1 MTGSRARVPCTV
13 VTGFLGAGK
22 TTLIRHV
29 LGNAQGRR
37 LAVIVNE
44 FGDVGIDGEIL
55 KGCGNAACPEDNIV
69 ELANGCLCC
78 TVADEFVP
86 ALDAILAKDGVE
98 HIVIETSGLALP
110 KPLVQAFHWPAIKS
124 RVTVDGVVVVVDG
137 AALADGRVA
146 HDLEAL
152 TAQRSADAALD
163 HDDPV
168 EEVFEDQI
176 ACADLVVLNKRDL
189 LDQAGIDKAMAA
201 IAGALPRSVKVV
213 TVSDGKVDCGLLLG
227 LGVGTEDDIANR
239 RTHHDDELDHD
250 HDDFDSVRR
259 AARRDCRS
267 AKPCGA
273 CRSGCGKIRRAAHQ
287 GLRRR
292 RRQAAAAPGAGG
304 GRAREPSL
312 RPAMDGE
319 RTAPEPACRHRT
331 EGTRPRSGYAG
342 ACRLT
347 MHLLTTS
354 ATNLDDMVSRS
365 GRSSPNAGRYRRAVV
380 R

>member
-1 MTGSRARVPCTV
+1 MRRDQSDAPTRHVPSPLAGEGNNFSALARVPCTI

-29 LGNAQGRR
+29 LANAQGRR

-55 KGCGNAACPEDNIV
+55 KGCGNEACPEENIV

-86 ALDAILAKDGVE
+86 ALDAILSRDAVE
-98 HIVIETSGLALP
+98 HVVIETSGLALP

-146 HDLEAL
+146 ADLEAL
-152 TAQRSADAALD
+152 ARQRATDNALT

-168 EEVFEDQI
+168 EEVFADQI

-189 LDQAGIDKAMAA
+189 LDEPGMAKAYAA
-201 IAGALPRSVKVV
+201 IAGALPRSVKTIAVA
-213 TVSDGKVDCGLLLG
+213 DGKVDAKLLLG

-239 RTHHDDELDHD
+239 RTRHDDEEDHD
-250 HDDFDSVRR
+250 HDEFDSFVVPIGEIADPSILAARVAALSEKFDVLRVKGFAAVSGKPLRLLLQAVGSRVSHQYERPWSASEARKGRLVVIGLKGIDR
-259 AARRDCRS
+259 AAVT
-267 AKPCGA
+267 
-273 CRSGCGKIRRAAHQ
+273 RA
-287 GLRRR
+287 L
-292 RRQAAAAPGAGG
+292 AG
-304 GRAREPSL
+304 
-312 RPAMDGE
+312 
-319 RTAPEPACRHRT
+319 
-331 EGTRPRSGYAG
+331 
-342 ACRLT
+342 
-347 MHLLTTS
+347 
-354 ATNLDDMVSRS
+354 
-365 GRSSPNAGRYRRAVV
+365 
-380 R
+380 

>member
-1 MTGSRARVPCTV
+1 MTSSLARVPCTI

-29 LGNAQGRR
+29 LANAQGRR

-55 KGCGNAACPEDNIV
+55 KGCGNAACPEENIV

-86 ALDAILAKDGVE
+86 ALDAILAKGGIE

-146 HDLEAL
+146 HDLDAL
-152 TAQRSADAALD
+152 KRQRLADTALD
-163 HDDPV
+163 HDDPI

-189 LDQAGIDKAMAA
+189 LDEAGINNALAA
-201 IAGALPRSVKVV
+201 IASVLPRSVKVLTV
-213 TVSDGKVDCGLLLG
+213 TDGKVDETLLLG
-227 LGVGTEDDIANR
+227 LGVGTEDDIENR
-239 RTHHDDELDHD
+239 RTRHDAELEHD
-250 HDDFDSVRR
+250 HDDFDSFVVPLREIADPAALAERVAALAEDFDVLRVKGFAAVANKPLRLLVQAVGARVSHHYDRPWTASEPREGQLVVIGLKGLDR
-259 AARRDCRS
+259 AAVT
-267 AKPCGA
+267 
-273 CRSGCGKIRRAAHQ
+273 
-287 GLRRR
+287 
-292 RRQAAAAPGAGG
+292 QALMG
-304 GRAREPSL
+304 
-312 RPAMDGE
+312 
-319 RTAPEPACRHRT
+319 
-331 EGTRPRSGYAG
+331 
-342 ACRLT
+342 
-347 MHLLTTS
+347 
-354 ATNLDDMVSRS
+354 
-365 GRSSPNAGRYRRAVV
+365 
-380 R
+380 